1 MKCKFWEC
9 KTHECGS
16 FKFNNLSRHEMPWCE
31 LSVGYTHVNSHKT
44 WHNPEIGGHNG
55 DISRKFYKDW
65 DKYCLEL
72 QQKKQRAE
80 TWKKQVE
87 LNEEN
92 VDYHR
97 ENMNKFLERLS

>member
-1 MKCKFWEC
+1 MTKFPFWSC
-9 KTHECGS
+9 SIHECGS
-16 FKFNNLSRHEMPWCE
+16 FKFNNLSRHTMPWCLIE
-31 LSVGYTHVNSHKT
+31 KGFTHVNSHKT
-44 WHNPEIGGHNG
+44 WHNPEIGGLNG

-72 QQKKQRAE
+72 QQKSMRKD
-80 TWKKQVE
+80 TWKKQIE

-97 ENMNKFLERLS
+97 NRFNKFVNRL